1 MGFWSRA
8 PPALTQEYQ
17 ESVAHRVR
25 DILTGESHTSHTNAI
40 RDKQALKALQRP
52 EALAGVIEIL
62 KSMPDPDHE
71 RAEGWEVDEGVDIE
85 SEQEEVTVATA
96 AEAVESDKEDKEDK
110 DRNMKHAAAAT
121 AAVAVAATAAIVAAK
136 ASSSPASPSE
146 SGSASRAGA
155 GTSSTTALSSAAPK
169 GTTIVAATTIAA
181 AAATSAV
188 AATLAVTLRGPRKKG
203 GATGDSKVVENE
215 DNSVTTTTTKTVVRF
230 HPSKDTVSSQAYWWG
245 YEIFIPQVALSR
257 ISSAQ
262 DVSSAFLGFLGSVG
276 LVVPAIVPF
285 LGYIAAYVGLEF
297 AVIKAQNEGRGVI
310 LASTWLVPVALVPR
324 AWDVPEE
331 EGVDG
336 TSGRA

>member
-8 PPALTQEYQ
+8 PPALTHEYQ

-25 DILTGESHTSHTNAI
+25 DILTGENHTSHKHAI

-62 KSMPDPDHE
+62 KSMPDPDQE
-71 RAEGWEVDEGVDIE
+71 CAEGWEVDEGVEVE
-85 SEQEEVTVATA
+85 SEDEEGDIKVAA
-96 AEAVESDKEDKEDK
+96 AEKGGKERKEK
-110 DRNMKHAAAAT
+110 NVKHAAAVTTA
-121 AAVAVAATAAIVAAK
+121 AAVAVTAAVVAAK
-136 ASSSPASPSE
+136 ASSSPS
-146 SGSASRAGA
+146 SGSASASGAGA
-155 GTSSTTALSSAAPK
+155 STTALSSAAPK
-169 GTTIVAATTIAA
+169 GTTIIAATTIAA

-188 AATLAVTLRGPRKKG
+188 AATLAVTLRGPRKGKKG
-203 GATGDSKVVENE
+203 GDGRSKVVENG
-215 DNSVTTTTTKTVVRF
+215 DSSVTTTTTNTVVRF

-245 YEIFIPQVALSR
+245 YEVFIPQEALSR

-297 AVIKAQNEGRGVI
+297 AVIKAQNEGKGVI

-336 TSGRA
+336 ASGSA